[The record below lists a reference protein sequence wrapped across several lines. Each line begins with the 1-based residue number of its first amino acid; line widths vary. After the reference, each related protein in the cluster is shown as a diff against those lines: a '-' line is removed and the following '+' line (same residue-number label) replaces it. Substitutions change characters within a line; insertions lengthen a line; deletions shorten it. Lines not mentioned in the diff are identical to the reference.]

1 MRDKKVE
8 NLEGLSCHTKEFE
21 FFLRTLRIYQSDL
34 IRFDF
39 YKDHSACWVRHR
51 LEGEKIAGKDL
62 VYRCFW

>member
-1 MRDKKVE
+1 MIKQEEGEVMRDKKVE

-39 YKDHSACWVRHR
+39 YKDHSAC
-51 LEGEKIAGKDL
+51 
-62 VYRCFW
+62 